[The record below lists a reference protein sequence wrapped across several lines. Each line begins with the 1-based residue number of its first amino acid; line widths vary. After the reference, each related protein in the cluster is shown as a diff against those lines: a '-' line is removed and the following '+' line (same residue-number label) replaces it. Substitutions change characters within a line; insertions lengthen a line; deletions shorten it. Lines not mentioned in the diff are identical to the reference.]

1 MFGQQRVYL
10 LTQTKSQLSL
20 LEGSHWR
27 FLLRSLDHQF
37 EVDASDFEPL
47 VFGEQLELLTLV
59 RGLEALE
66 ESASVTFVTDSRY
79 VVRGLRYGLE
89 EWRENDWKWYRFG
102 ELTDINYASLWKRVD
117 NALQY
122 HRLQC
127 RFFRIDQG
135 HASSRARV
143 PRPHFGRRRGPHS
156 DRTQQHSNSYV
167 DPMTGLSRGWIEAAE
182 TLATTMDRRW
192 DLTLEA
198 V

>member
-10 LTQTKSQLSL
+10 LTQTKSQMSL

-27 FLLRSLDHQF
+27 FLLKSLDQSF
-37 EVDASDFEPL
+37 ELDASDFEPQI
-47 VFGEQLELLTLV
+47 FGEQLELLTLV

-66 ESASVTFVTDSRY
+66 EPSSVTLVTDSRY
-79 VVRGLRYGLE
+79 VIRGLRHGLN
-89 EWRENDWKWYRFG
+89 EWRDHNWKWYRFG
-102 ELTDINYASLWKRVD
+102 ELTDINYASLWERVD

-127 RFFRIDQG
+127 RFFRADSG
-135 HASSRARV
+135 HVGSSAVRK
-143 PRPHFGRRRGPHS
+143 PHFARRRQG
-156 DRTQQHSNSYV
+156 QMNSIPTPAAYT
-167 DPMTGLSRGWIEAAE
+167 DPMTGLSRRWMEAAE
-182 TLATTMDRRW
+182 SLAGSMDRRW